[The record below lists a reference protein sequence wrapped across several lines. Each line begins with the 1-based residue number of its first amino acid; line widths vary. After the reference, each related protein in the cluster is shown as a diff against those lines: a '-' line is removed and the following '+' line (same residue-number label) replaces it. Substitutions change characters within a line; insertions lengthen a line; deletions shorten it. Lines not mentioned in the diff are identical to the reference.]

1 VSEKQKAITATS
13 IAIWKKA
20 VAAAKTAFPHPV
32 DTGNV
37 MAGVGLH
44 SFEVALETELERG
57 EEVAHS
63 LLSALLADI
72 ANALSRDGR
81 KVEITV
87 DWREPNPERRV

>member
-1 VSEKQKAITATS
+1 MSKQQAITATS
-13 IAIWKKA
+13 IAIWQKA
-20 VAAAKTAFPHPV
+20 VTAAKAAFPHPT

-57 EEVAHS
+57 EDIARS
-63 LLSALLADI
+63 LLTALLTDM

-81 KVEITV
+81 QVTITV